1 MQPFIIFFILLFLFQ
16 IKNIYEHNDK
26 KCNFNSSTTINRK
39 LKKQNTRIT
48 STTTTAVANNSY
60 YRQPKYLKWSTFMLF
75 RLLKQMFN
83 YLFKKKSHKSFIRT
97 RLNLLDQQYFS
108 ELHLQ
113 LWESYLKIG
122 LEQHRWPVNI
132 L

>member
-1 MQPFIIFFILLFLFQ
+1 MIRNERRKINKRKRNILKSISSISIHRQPL
-16 IKNIYEHNDK
+16 IK
-26 KCNFNSSTTINRK
+26 K

>member
-1 MQPFIIFFILLFLFQ
+1 MIRNERRKINKRKRNILKSISSISIHRQPL
-16 IKNIYEHNDK
+16 IK
-26 KCNFNSSTTINRK
+26 K

-48 STTTTAVANNSY
+48 STTTRTVANNSY

-108 ELHLQ
+108 ELHLL
-113 LWESYLKIG
+113 LWKSYLKIG
-122 LEQHRWPVNI
+122 LEQHHWPVNI

>member
-1 MQPFIIFFILLFLFQ
+1 MIRNERRKINKRKRNILKSISSISIHRQPL
-16 IKNIYEHNDK
+16 IK
-26 KCNFNSSTTINRK
+26 K

-122 LEQHRWPVNI
+122 LEQHHWPVNI

>member
-1 MQPFIIFFILLFLFQ
+1 MIRNERRKINKRKRNILKSISSISIHRQPL
-16 IKNIYEHNDK
+16 IK
-26 KCNFNSSTTINRK
+26 K

-48 STTTTAVANNSY
+48 STITRTVANNSY

-108 ELHLQ
+108 ELHLL

>member
-1 MQPFIIFFILLFLFQ
+1 MIRNERRKINKRKRNILKSISSISIHRQPL
-16 IKNIYEHNDK
+16 IK
-26 KCNFNSSTTINRK
+26 K

-83 YLFKKKSHKSFIRT
+83 YLFKKKI
-97 RLNLLDQQYFS
+97 
-108 ELHLQ
+108 
-113 LWESYLKIG
+113 
-122 LEQHRWPVNI
+122 P
-132 L
+132 

>member
-1 MQPFIIFFILLFLFQ
+1 MIRNERRKINKRKRNILKSISSISIHRQPL
-16 IKNIYEHNDK
+16 IK
-26 KCNFNSSTTINRK
+26 K

-108 ELHLQ
+108 ELHLL

>member
-1 MQPFIIFFILLFLFQ
+1 MIRNERRKINKRKRNILKSISSISIHRQPL
-16 IKNIYEHNDK
+16 IK
-26 KCNFNSSTTINRK
+26 K
-39 LKKQNTRIT
+39 LKKQNTQIT
-48 STTTTAVANNSY
+48 STITRTVANNSY

-108 ELHLQ
+108 ELHLL

>member
-1 MQPFIIFFILLFLFQ
+1 MIRNERRKINKRKRNILKSISSISIHRQPL
-16 IKNIYEHNDK
+16 IK
-26 KCNFNSSTTINRK
+26 K

-108 ELHLQ
+108 ELHLL
-113 LWESYLKIG
+113 LWKSYLKIG
-122 LEQHRWPVNI
+122 LEQHHWPVNI